1 MKRSEIRIARKLSDK
16 IKDLKAKLFERG
28 ENPRHPKK
36 IKQSQERKR
45 KMARL
50 SGVDLPRNKRM
61 EVALTYIYGI
71 GPTRAKKILE
81 ATKISPDLRTD
92 DLTDEDIKLLRNE
105 LANYHIEGDLRRE
118 VTMHIKRLQEIGSY
132 RGLRHKRNLPARGQ
146 RTKTNARTRRGKK
159 GLAITKKKTA

>member
-1 MKRSEIRIARKLSDK
+1 MQPNLRVSAGGEEVFKPLTQKNLTTRNK
-16 IKDLKAKLFERG
+16 G
-28 ENPRHPKK
+28 EN
-36 IKQSQERKR
+36 S

-61 EVALTYIYGI
+61 EIALTYIYGI
-71 GPTRAKKILE
+71 GPTRSKKILA
-81 ATKISPDLRTD
+81 ATGISPDLRTD

-118 VTMHIKRLQEIGSY
+118 VTMNIKRLQEIGSY
-132 RGLRHKRNLPARGQ
+132 RGLRHKRNLPCRGQ

-159 GLAITKKKTA
+159 NGAVAKKK